1 MTTVH
6 LIGGGP
12 GALMATRRHL
22 KEAIAA
28 SGIKKSL
35 VAYVGAASNDNL
47 GFQKM
52 LSALFVGSGASVKG
66 VKLARKTAKV
76 STALQLLA
84 DCDLVFMSGGDV
96 DHGMRILDDR
106 GVSDPLRALAAGG
119 KPFIGIS
126 AGAIMTGQGW
136 VRFPDDDESKAEPFP
151 CLGIAPLHMD
161 AHSEED
167 DWSELKV
174 LVRLLARREHDALGY
189 GVPAKGC
196 LRVEL
201 RSAGDGGA
209 SAAKLTALGAPI
221 ARIAATGGEVVA
233 KAPLAPRKG

>member
-12 GALMATRRHL
+12 GAIMSTRRHL
-22 KEAIAA
+22 KQAISAC
-28 SGIKKSL
+28 GVKKPL

-52 LSALFVGSGASVKG
+52 LSAMFVGSGASIKG
-66 VKLARKTAKV
+66 VMLARKNAKV

-84 DCDLVFMSGGDV
+84 DCDLVFVSGGDV
-96 DHGMRILDDR
+96 EHGMNVVNER
-106 GVSDPLRALAAGG
+106 GVGDDLRRLSAAG

-136 VRFPDDDESKAEPFP
+136 VRFPNDDETKAEPFP

-161 AHSEED
+161 AHSEQD
-167 DWSELKV
+167 DWSELRV
-174 LVRLLARREHDALGY
+174 LVRLLARREDDALGY

-201 RSAGDGGA
+201 GGGGG
-209 SAAKLTALGAPI
+209 AKLTALGAPI
-221 ARIAATGGEVVA
+221 ARIAAKGGEVVA
-233 KAPLAPRKG
+233 KAPLAPRKE